1 MGAAARLRLS
11 RRPLDRHLS
20 TAMIRRTAWF
30 RTLATLLAVWL
41 PLVAGEPGVL
51 QPCPMH
57 GAARAVIAT
66 LRGQPVEPGMVGGT
80 GPAATSSHQHH
91 DMGSATSASADHS
104 SPASNHAHHTCSCI
118 DGCSAASLVAFVVP
132 QQPATEFVVAA
143 YETTRSVP
151 TVASLARPSPEFSR
165 PYTTGPPRA

>member
-1 MGAAARLRLS
+1 
-11 RRPLDRHLS
+11 
-20 TAMIRRTAWF
+20 MIRRKTWF

-57 GAARAVIAT
+57 GAGRAVIAT
-66 LRGQPVEPGMVGGT
+66 LRGQRVEPGMVGGT
-80 GPAATSSHQHH
+80 TSAAPASGHQHHAATSA
-91 DMGSATSASADHS
+91 MSAGTDHS
-104 SPASNHAHHTCSCI
+104 SPASSHDHHGCSCI
-118 DGCSAASLVAFVVP
+118 DGCSAANVVAFVAP
-132 QQPATEFVVAA
+132 EQPAIQFVVAA

-151 TVASLARPSPEFSR
+151 SVESLARPAPEFSR